1 MSRVF
6 WRDVRVLWGR
16 EVRGALRERSVVV
29 NSILLPVVLYP
40 VLLWIE
46 ISALGFVAG
55 LAERSSARVAV
66 LGDGS
71 ARTEIVA
78 VLEGTA
84 ADGATEDEAGPIEIV
99 DTEVTLDEALTRL
112 AAGELDAVV
121 SLEEPVAGGEAVEN
135 DARIVVRYD
144 RSVDRSRRALDRI
157 DRVVDEARA
166 ARLARE
172 ADRLALPPEAAEPL
186 RVTRANVST
195 DEALG
200 TTLLGLMIPLF
211 LVIAV
216 ALGCLVP
223 AVDTTAGERE
233 RGTWETLMTTRAS
246 RGSIVTAKYL
256 YVASFGAT
264 AGVLNVAAMS
274 ISLGPI
280 LAPLQGLGDGGP
292 GLVVSLAPTAI
303 VVMAL
308 GAVLLALFFAAA
320 MMPLAAFARTFKDGQ
335 ALVTPVFYLALIPLV
350 LGQQT
355 DRTLTPAIAMIPVA
369 NIAMAV
375 RDAIHGVFIWP
386 LLGVTAAVSA
396 ALILAFITFSRWIL
410 GFEDFMVG
418 EHSGRPWRF
427 VRDKLGNA
435 R

>member
-1 MSRVF
+1 MSQVF
-6 WRDVRVLWGR
+6 WRDVGVLWGR

-40 VLLWIE
+40 LLLWIE

-55 LAERSSARVAV
+55 LAERSSARIAL
-66 LGDGS
+66 LGDAS
-71 ARTEIVA
+71 ARTEIVEA
-78 VLEGTA
+78 LVGGPED
-84 ADGATEDEAGPIEIV
+84 DGAGDDASPIEIV
-99 DTEVTLDEALTRL
+99 ATEVTLDEALTRL
-112 AAGELDAVV
+112 AAGDLDAVV
-121 SLEEPVAGGEAVEN
+121 SLEDAGAGADALEN
-135 DARIVVRYD
+135 NARVVVRYD
-144 RSVDRSRRALDRI
+144 RSVDRSRRALERI
-157 DRVVDEARA
+157 ERRVDDARA
-166 ARLARE
+166 ARLALE
-172 ADRLALPPEAAEPL
+172 ADRLALPPGAAEPL
-186 RVTRANVST
+186 RVTRRNVST

-280 LAPLQGLGDGGP
+280 LAPLQGLGDGG
-292 GLVVSLAPTAI
+292 LVVSLAPTAI
-303 VVMAL
+303 AVMAL

-355 DRTLTPAIAMIPVA
+355 DRTLTPAIALIPVA

-396 ALILAFITFSRWIL
+396 ALILAFITFARWIL
-410 GFEDFMVG
+410 GFEDFLVG
-418 EHSGRPWRF
+418 SHTGRPWRF
-427 VRDKLGNA
+427 VRDKL
-435 R
+435 RSTP

>member
-1 MSRVF
+1 MSQVF
-6 WRDVRVLWGR
+6 WRDVGVLWGR

-40 VLLWIE
+40 LLLWIE

-55 LAERSSARVAV
+55 LAERSSARIAL
-66 LGDGS
+66 LGDAA
-71 ARTEIVA
+71 ARTEIVEA
-78 VLEGTA
+78 LEGGPE
-84 ADGATEDEAGPIEIV
+84 DGGPGDDASPIEIV
-99 DTEVTLDEALTRL
+99 ATEVTLDEALTRL
-112 AAGELDAVV
+112 AAGDLDAVV
-121 SLEEPVAGGEAVEN
+121 TLEDAAAGGDALEN
-135 DARIVVRYD
+135 DARVVVRYD
-144 RSVDRSRRALDRI
+144 RSVDRSRRALERI
-157 DRVVDEARA
+157 ERRVDEVRA
-166 ARLARE
+166 DRLALE
-172 ADRLALPPEAAEPL
+172 ADRLALPPGAAEPL
-186 RVTRANVST
+186 RVTRRNVST

-280 LAPLQGLGDGGP
+280 LAPLQGLGDG

-396 ALILAFITFSRWIL
+396 ALILAFITFARWVL
-410 GFEDFMVG
+410 GFEDFMIG
-418 EHSGRPWRF
+418 SHTGRPWRF
-427 VRDKLGNA
+427 VRDKLRSA

>member
-1 MSRVF
+1 MSQVF
-6 WRDVRVLWGR
+6 WRDVGVLWGR

-40 VLLWIE
+40 LLLWIE

-55 LAERSSARVAV
+55 LAERSSARIAL
-66 LGDGS
+66 LGDAS
-71 ARTEIVA
+71 ARTEIVEA
-78 VLEGTA
+78 LVGGPED
-84 ADGATEDEAGPIEIV
+84 DGAGDDASPIEIV
-99 DTEVTLDEALTRL
+99 ATEVTLDEALTRL
-112 AAGELDAVV
+112 AAGDLDAVV
-121 SLEEPVAGGEAVEN
+121 SLEDAGAGADGLEN
-135 DARIVVRYD
+135 NARVVVRYD
-144 RSVDRSRRALDRI
+144 RSVDRSRRALERI
-157 DRVVDEARA
+157 ERRVDDARA
-166 ARLARE
+166 ARLALE
-172 ADRLALPPEAAEPL
+172 ADRLALPPGAAEPL
-186 RVTRANVST
+186 RVTRRNVST

-280 LAPLQGLGDGGP
+280 LAPLQGLGDGG
-292 GLVVSLAPTAI
+292 LVVSLAPTAI
-303 VVMAL
+303 AVMAF

-396 ALILAFITFSRWIL
+396 ALILAFITFARWIL
-410 GFEDFMVG
+410 GFEDFLVG
-418 EHSGRPWRF
+418 SHTGRPWRF
-427 VRDKLGNA
+427 VRDKL
-435 R
+435 RSTP

>member
-1 MSRVF
+1 VF
-6 WRDVRVLWGR
+6 WGDVRVLLRR

-40 VLLWIE
+40 LLIWIE
-46 ISALGFVAG
+46 ISALGFVTG
-55 LAERSSARVAV
+55 LAERSTARVA
-66 LGDGS
+66 LLDDTSGRS
-71 ARTEIVA
+71 EIVEA
-78 VLEGTA
+78 LRGGTE
-84 ADGATEDEAGPIEIV
+84 DGAPDDDEGPIEIV
-99 DTEVTLDEALTRL
+99 DTETTLDQALARL
-112 AAGELDAVV
+112 AAGDLDAIVT
-121 SLEEPVAGGEAVEN
+121 LEEPTERGVALEGN
-135 DARIVVRYD
+135 ARVVVRYD
-144 RSVDRSRRALDRI
+144 RSVDRSRRALERI
-157 DRVVDEARA
+157 ERVVDESRA

-172 ADRLALPPEAAEPL
+172 ADRLDFPPGAAEPL
-186 RVTRANVST
+186 RVTRRNVST
-195 DEALG
+195 EEALG
-200 TTLLGLMIPLF
+200 TTLLGMMIPLF
-211 LVIAV
+211 LVVAV

-223 AVDTTAGERE
+223 AVDATAGERE

-274 ISLGPI
+274 VSLGPI
-280 LAPLQGLGDGGP
+280 LAPLQGAGDGGP
-292 GLVVSLAPTAI
+292 ALVVSLAPTAI

-320 MMPLAAFARTFKDGQ
+320 MMPLAAFAHTFKDGQ

-355 DRTLTPAIAMIPVA
+355 DRTLTPAVAMIPVA

-386 LLGVTAAVSA
+386 LLGLTAAVSV
-396 ALILAFITFSRWIL
+396 ALILTFITFSRWIL
-410 GFEDFMVG
+410 GFEDFLIGSHAV
-418 EHSGRPWRF
+418 RPWRF
-427 VRDKLGNA
+427 VRDKLGSA